1 MNKEGIEIMSDINL
15 EIQEL
20 TEELVCVKE
29 ELEMEKEENEL
40 YIDYLDVA
48 DAEEAKRKFENMKK
62 QIAELERKNKILQ
75 ESSEVLVKDNLKLHM
90 KLGSVNQN

>member
-62 QIAELERKNKILQ
+62 QIAELERKNQILQ